1 MHKITRLLL
10 GLPGLGLVVFC
21 VQAQTPANAPFQIRD
36 KYYALLIAVNAYA
49 DPAINPL
56 DYPRHDAE
64 SLREVLVKDYQFEP
78 GHVRLLADPS
88 RAQIYEA
95 FEALGQTLEPNDNL
109 LIFYA
114 GHGDC
119 NIPKRIGYWWPS
131 DVRNNSN
138 AQKISSVELQFLLE
152 PIQCRHLLLV
162 VDACYGGAIHKQ
174 RGPTPPAGGVPG
186 MYAETSRKAITSGN
200 MQPVPDQGVFAVS
213 LIKTLQ
219 SNAYRYL
226 PGQRLFSQ
234 VWERMVGRG
243 TEQRP
248 SYGPIEGLED
258 GGGEFIF
265 VRRRAGIDD
274 PEEEPAASPDVSPKP
289 PPAPAGFTRKAE
301 VAGQGITNVSL
312 PVRKGDR
319 VRIKAG
325 GQVRVGTSVGVT
337 TPAGKTHM
345 VVLGF
350 TVPIDP
356 VYNLARQWPHGALL
370 YRLATDAQW
379 KLCGGSCG
387 WVAPATGNLEISFQ
401 LNDSQQ
407 ADNEGAYPLEIT
419 VTR

>member
-10 GLPGLGLVVFC
+10 GLPGLVAFC
-21 VQAQTPANAPFQIRD
+21 VQAQTPADASFQIRD

-64 SLREVLVKDYQFEP
+64 SLREVLVNDYQFEP
-78 GHVRLLADPS
+78 GHVQLLADPS

-114 GHGDC
+114 GHGES
-119 NIPKRIGYWWPS
+119 NPQKRIGYWWPA

-138 AQKISSVELQFLLE
+138 AQKISSVELQSLLE

-174 RGPTPPAGGVPG
+174 RGPAPPAGGVPG

-200 MQPVPDQGVFAVS
+200 MKPVPDQGVFAVS

-234 VWERMVGRG
+234 VWDRMVGRG

-258 GGGEFIF
+258 EGGEFIF
-265 VRRRAGIDD
+265 VRRQAR
-274 PEEEPAASPDVSPKP
+274 EEYYPDVPPKGP
-289 PPAPAGFTRKAE
+289 TKEAPDPAGFTHKAE

-319 VRIKAG
+319 VRIRAG
-325 GQVRVGTSVGVT
+325 GQVRVGSSVGVT

-345 VVLGF
+345 VVLGLQF
-350 TVPIDP
+350 PIDP
-356 VYNLARQWPHGALL
+356 VYNLVRQWPHGALI
-370 YRLATDAQW
+370 YRLATDAGPQW
-379 KLCGGSCG
+379 RLCGGACE

-401 LNDSQQ
+401 LNDAVQE
-407 ADNEGAYPLEIT
+407 DNEGAYLVEII
-419 VTR
+419 VNR